1 MMMKRLPAL
10 PLVWATL
17 TTLLLRTTTASSS
30 PSIAALAQRDDDD
43 SKNASSAFVH
53 STVYGNI
60 TFAVSTV
67 TQTGDLYFHLE
78 APADNSW
85 VAVGSGKEMKG
96 SLMWVVYKSE
106 DEKGITLSPRT
117 ATGHVEPSY
126 ERDIPCNL
134 DDTEG
139 ARPTGIVDR
148 NGKSYFIVNALCHN
162 VNNRASFKR
171 SLARREAD
179 DLDSDGILNFDND
192 KQNFIF
198 ACGPTDRHLHDDSK
212 EVGIRRHTLYGGFT
226 MDLKSATVE
235 SSIDAQKALAAFD
248 TGAWQMKNAQL
259 VSGPEK
265 DRDWSSGIHSLLM
278 CGTFVILFPIGVV
291 FLRLLEKVMWH
302 AIMQGIGVVF
312 IVIGV
317 GLGIYVGREYNQSRT
332 VRSAHQILG
341 LTIAALTLLQFG
353 LGLTHHLIY
362 RRTQKPTLLGKI
374 HLYLGP
380 CVLAGGA
387 LNGFLGFRFSG
398 GSYHNIMYGAIVAV
412 IFIVLAGLLVWTAR
426 RKKTRGRRKAGGEA
440 YEGFAHR
447 GADTGY
453 AGRDHIPLRSVPSEE
468 PPPYE
473 AARGVQPRNMV

>member
-1 MMMKRLPAL
+1 MIE
-10 PLVWATL
+10 
-17 TTLLLRTTTASSS
+17 LRGVVADT
-30 PSIAALAQRDDDD
+30 Q
-43 SKNASSAFVH
+43 
-53 STVYGNI
+53 I
-60 TFAVSTV
+60 T
-67 TQTGDLYFHLE
+67 
-78 APADNSW
+78 
-85 VAVGSGKEMKG
+85 
-96 SLMWVVYKSE
+96 
-106 DEKGITLSPRT
+106 GITLSPRT

-317 GLGIYVGREYNQSRT
+317 GLGIYVGREYNQVSSSSHSSHQYSPPLSPLPSSPSLPDPKLTQNPPQSRT